1 MKSRRKPPRV
11 PLSPTLLLSPR
22 LVVPLGLGAA
32 LALSIVGFVYY
43 TKITLDKQAHFAPDS
58 AHPWDG
64 YAALCLF
71 TAMAATALL
80 LLNKRDPPP
89 MHWRRGRVSAQFRQP
104 RRQVKRQA
112 KRRRA
117 GTIPLP

>member
-11 PLSPTLLLSPR
+11 PLSPALLLSPR

-32 LALSIVGFVYY
+32 LALSAIGFVYF
-43 TKITLDKQAHFAPDS
+43 TKITLEKQAHFAPDS
-58 AHPWDG
+58 AHPWDS
-64 YAALCLF
+64 YAAFCLF

-80 LLNKRDPPP
+80 LLNKRDPPR
-89 MHWRRGRVSAQFRQP
+89 MHWRRGRVVRQNK
-104 RRQVKRQA
+104 KRA

>member
-11 PLSPTLLLSPR
+11 PLLLSLLLSPR
-22 LVVPLGLGAA
+22 LVVSLGLGAA
-32 LALSIVGFVYY
+32 LALSIVGFVCY
-43 TKITLDKQAHFAPDS
+43 TRITLEKQAHFAPEA

-71 TAMAATALL
+71 FAMVATALL

-89 MHWRRGRVSAQFRQP
+89 MRWRRGRVSTQLRKRQ
-104 RRQVKRQA
+104 RQA

>member
-1 MKSRRKPPRV
+1 MTPKPRRKPPRV
-11 PLSPTLLLSPR
+11 LSLPR
-22 LVVPLGLGAA
+22 LAVTAGLYFV
-32 LALSIVGFVYY
+32 LALSIAGFVFY

-71 TAMAATALL
+71 AAMAAIALL

-89 MHWRRGRVSAQFRQP
+89 MRWRRGRVPARFRTSQ
-104 RRQVKRQA
+104 KRA

-117 GTIPLP
+117 GTIRIP